1 MAIKTI
7 YVVRHGATKLNN
19 QTDLSEDR
27 IRGWANVPLSA
38 EGIAEAHKAAADLIS
53 MDVDVVISSDLR
65 RAADTAHIIGQTIH
79 VPVHLTPLLR
89 PWNLGDLQGQST
101 KHALPIIEKFV
112 LEAPDQS
119 VPGGESFHQFTR
131 RASRGLQQA
140 ISVAGDKTP
149 CLVTHHR
156 DERFFCAWRDKGF
169 PPDFS
174 IKLSTF
180 LQKGEAPGAVRP
192 FEIPLDRLFA
202 GQDQLATGETS
213 GTNQGTNQGNNSSAQ
228 QTDTQAGQISQG
240 PPRSGPMR
248 SLQKLYSRKPVQE
261 GPGTS

>member
-1 MAIKTI
+1 MVTKTI

-27 IRGWANVPLSA
+27 IRGWANVPLSS
-38 EGIAEAHKAAADLIS
+38 EGIAEAHKAAADLLG

-65 RAADTAHIIGQTIH
+65 RAADTAEIIGQTIH
-79 VPVHLTPLLR
+79 VPVQLTPLLR

-112 LEAPDQS
+112 LNAPDQS

-140 ISVAGDKTP
+140 LSISGDKTP
-149 CLVTHHR
+149 CIVTHHR

-180 LQKGEAPGAVRP
+180 LQKGEAPGAVMP
-192 FEIPLDRLFA
+192 FDIPLDRLFA
-202 GQDQLATGETS
+202 RQDQQAMG
-213 GTNQGTNQGNNSSAQ
+213 NSSAQ
-228 QTDTQAGQISQG
+228 QADTPTGPVPQG
-240 PPRSGPMR
+240 PPRSGQVRNVPLFR
-248 SLQKLYSRKPVQE
+248 SRKPVQE
-261 GPGTS
+261 GPGSTGRE